1 MSLDATLEAG
11 TVCSGSLAHLWILR
25 FCSPHGITQKL
36 VSRVIFSVS
45 GHDIAGGGCIQHTP
59 LINRVGVLGIC
70 FLIARAVYNLGGWY
84 TTAGVV
90 YTVEYGM

>member
-59 LINRVGVLGIC
+59 LINRVVVLGCIL
-70 FLIARAVYNLGGWY
+70 FITWAVYTLVGWY
-84 TTAGVV
+84 TTGRVAH
-90 YTVEYGM
+90 TV